1 MPIYLTDKIKQ
12 KNNRTFPMVDAMDVA
27 VDANGK
33 RLDAKLT
40 EQDNEIEQ
48 IKKDMEAEG
57 GKTELPEVSTADNG
71 KVLSV
76 VGGTWAAADIESGD
90 VPFFDLAAMGLPNVP
105 IGSSVA
111 LEMDMAEMMA
121 AHEKGLARLAINIEG
136 GNRYEFVA
144 QALTEGLKYFYAIY
158 GEGRIQ
164 VVLTDV
170 GIMVGVFETL
180 PHVTRDD
187 NGKVLTVTDGRWA
200 AAEAAG
206 GGMTI
211 PVYDLSA
218 MGLPNIEIGNMN
230 GVFAEVDTTQLMQD
244 LAGGVVTFKMN
255 FNFDGQTLGAV
266 KTCGGIVVN
275 DLGVATVTGIDQIGD
290 IAVYSVLILQDG
302 AIGAMAYLLDG
313 MITSM
318 IDAYMENALGG
329 DY

>member
-1 MPIYLTDKIKQ
+1 MPINLIDKIKQ
-12 KNNRTFPMVDAMDVA
+12 KNNGTFPLVDAMDIA
-27 VDANGK
+27 VDSTGK
-33 RLDAKLT
+33 RLDTKLA
-40 EQDNEIEQ
+40 EQDSEISK
-48 IKKDMEAEG
+48 IKAGVENAGSAE
-57 GKTELPEVSTADNG
+57 
-71 KVLSV
+71 
-76 VGGTWAAADIESGD
+76 I
-90 VPFFDLAAMGLPNVP
+90 PFFDLAAMGLPDVP
-105 IGSSVA
+105 RNSAVA

-144 QALTEGLKYFYAIY
+144 QALTEGLKFFYAIY

-187 NGKVLTVTDGRWA
+187 NGKVLTVTDGRWT

-230 GVFAEVDTTQLMQD
+230 GVFAEADTTQLMRD

-275 DLGVATVTGIDQIGD
+275 DLGIATVTGIDQIGD

-302 AIGAMAYLLDG
+302 AIGAMAYFLDS
-313 MITSM
+313 MITSL
-318 IDAYMENALGG
+318 IDAYMEDALGG